1 MEAQQV
7 TKDLGIADRLR
18 RSPGRSGRVKVA
30 SARVTEREHD
40 ALDDAAGKQGK
51 GLSEWA
57 REVLL
62 REARAAHTETA
73 VFTELVALRM
83 LVSTVLRSV
92 ALGETLSPETYAQII
107 AEVRAGK
114 HEAARDLISQY
125 QSAAKE

>member
-1 MEAQQV
+1 MEAQQIAQ
-7 TKDLGIADRLR
+7 DLGIADRLR

-30 SARVTEREHD
+30 SARVTESEHD
-40 ALDDAAGKQGK
+40 TLDAAAGRQGK
-51 GLSEWA
+51 ALSEWA

-62 REARAAHTETA
+62 REAEGAQTDTA

-92 ALGETLSPETYAQII
+92 ALGETLSAEAYAQII

-114 HEAARDLISQY
+114 HKAARDLISQY
-125 QSAAKE
+125 QTAAKE

>member
-1 MEAQQV
+1 MEAQQI
-7 TKDLGIADRLR
+7 TQDLGIADRL
-18 RSPGRSGRVKVA
+18 GRSAGRSRRVKVA
-30 SARVTEREHD
+30 SARVTESEHD
-40 ALDDAAGKQGK
+40 TLDAAAVRRGK

-62 REARAAHTETA
+62 REAEGAQTDTA

-92 ALGETLSPETYAQII
+92 ALGETLSAEAYAQII

-125 QSAAKE
+125 QTAAKE

>member
-1 MEAQQV
+1 
-7 TKDLGIADRLR
+7 
-18 RSPGRSGRVKVA
+18 VKVA
-30 SARVTEREHD
+30 SARVTESERD
-40 ALDDAAGKQGK
+40 ALDVAAGRQGK
-51 GLSEWA
+51 ALSEWA

-62 REARAAHTETA
+62 REAGGAQTDTA

-92 ALGETLSPETYAQII
+92 ALGETLSAEAYAQII